1 MSMERPCVLVGVTG
15 CIAAYKACEI
25 VRGLQKAGVRVKVV
39 MTEHGTHFVDPVT
52 FRALTHEKVAVGLF
66 DDPSDPIH
74 HISLA
79 QECDVFLIAPC
90 TANVMAKVACGIAD
104 DLLSTTALATTATL
118 AIAPAANVHMYEAA
132 ATQANMAT
140 LRSRGVRFIEGDAGY
155 LACGDVGRGR
165 LADPAIVVRET
176 LALLAERVGLDALRG
191 ACEQHGEIPFTAVLE
206 QVNAAYETM
215 AHAEGEGARA
225 EAGDGSAAPAASAA
239 PVEAAAAP
247 AARSDAAI
255 PVPESAPLPG
265 AVADGAATMPAGA
278 LAGRTVLVTAGPTVE
293 PIDSVRYISN
303 YSSGKM
309 GYAIAEAAAAAGAR
323 VVLVSGPV
331 ACAAP
336 AGVDVVPVKT
346 ARDMLAAASEVF
358 PAADAAIFA
367 AAVADL
373 RPANPADRKLKKG
386 HDDEAL
392 ANVPLT
398 ENPDILATLAA
409 GKRADQYVVG
419 FAAETNDVLMN
430 AHAKLVKKNADMI
443 VANQVGDGLAFGTDD
458 DEVWLVTA
466 DDEVLLP
473 LMSKRAV
480 AGRLVEVVAAHL
492 A

>member
-1 MSMERPCVLVGVTG
+1 MSVERPCILVGVTG
-15 CIAAYKACEI
+15 CIAAYKAGEI

-132 ATQANMAT
+132 ATQENMAT
-140 LRSRGVRFIEGDAGY
+140 LRRRGVRFIEGDAGY
-155 LACGDVGRGR
+155 LACGDTGRGR
-165 LADPAIVVRET
+165 LADPAVIVRET
-176 LALLAERVGLDALRG
+176 LGLLAERVGLDALRE
-191 ACEQHGEIPFTAVLE
+191 ACEQYGEIPFTAVLE
-206 QVNAAYETM
+206 QVNAACE
-215 AHAEGEGARA
+215 AVARA
-225 EAGDGSAAPAASAA
+225 EGKGADAKAEDASAA
-239 PVEAAAAP
+239 AAA
-247 AARSDAAI
+247 RVAAI
-255 PVPESAPLPG
+255 PAPVGAPLPG
-265 AVADGAATMPAGA
+265 AVADGAATMPAGS

-331 ACAAP
+331 ALDAP
-336 AGVDVVPVKT
+336 VGVEVVPVKT

-358 PAADAAIFA
+358 PTADAAIFA

-386 HDDEAL
+386 RDDAAL
-392 ANVPLT
+392 STVPLT
-398 ENPDILATLAA
+398 ENPDILAMLAA
-409 GKRADQYVVG
+409 GKRPGQYVVG
-419 FAAETNDVLMN
+419 FAAETDDVLMN
-430 AHAKLVKKNADMI
+430 AHAKLQKKNADMI

-458 DEVWLVTA
+458 DEVWLVTEG
-466 DDEVLLP
+466 DDVLLP

-480 AGRLVEVVAAHL
+480 AERLVEVVAAHL
-492 A
+492 E

>member
-1 MSMERPCVLVGVTG
+1 MSVERPCILVGVTG
-15 CIAAYKACEI
+15 CIAAYKAGEI

-66 DDPSDPIH
+66 DDPSDPIR

-90 TANVMAKVACGIAD
+90 TANVMAKVACGVAD

-132 ATQANMAT
+132 ATQENMAT
-140 LRSRGVRFIEGDAGY
+140 LRRRGVRFIEGDAGY

-165 LADPAIVVRET
+165 LADPAVIVRET
-176 LALLAERVGLDALRG
+176 LGLLAERVGLDALRE
-191 ACEQHGEIPFTAVLE
+191 ACEQHGEVPFAAVME
-206 QVNAAYETM
+206 QISAVSSRHPERC
-215 AHAEGEGARA
+215 AE
-225 EAGDGSAAPAASAA
+225 SASAPIPTDA
-239 PVEAAAAP
+239 PQP
-247 AARSDAAI
+247 A
-255 PVPESAPLPG
+255 

-331 ACAAP
+331 ALAAP
-336 AGVDVVPVKT
+336 AGVEVVPVKT
-346 ARDMLAAASEVF
+346 ARDMLAAAASVF

-373 RPANPADRKLKKG
+373 RPTNPADRKLKKG
-386 HDDEAL
+386 RDDAAL

-409 GKRADQYVVG
+409 GKRPDQYVVG

-430 AHAKLVKKNADMI
+430 AHAKLKKKNADMI
-443 VANQVGDGLAFGTDD
+443 VANQVGDGLAFGTDNN
-458 DEVWLVTA
+458 EVWLVTEG
-466 DDEVLLP
+466 DDVLLP

-480 AGRLVEVVAAHL
+480 AERLVEVVAAHL
-492 A
+492 D

>member
-1 MSMERPCVLVGVTG
+1 MSVERPCVLVGVTG
-15 CIAAYKACEI
+15 CIAAYKAGEV

-132 ATQANMAT
+132 ATQENMAT
-140 LRSRGVRFIEGDAGY
+140 LRRRGVRFIEGDAGY

-165 LADPAIVVRET
+165 LADPAVIVRET
-176 LALLAERVGLDALRG
+176 LGLLAERVGLDALRE
-191 ACEQHGEIPFTAVLE
+191 ACEQHGEVPFAAVME
-206 QVNAAYETM
+206 QISAVSSRHPERC
-215 AHAEGEGARA
+215 AE
-225 EAGDGSAAPAASAA
+225 SASAPIPTDA
-239 PVEAAAAP
+239 PQP
-247 AARSDAAI
+247 A
-255 PVPESAPLPG
+255 

-331 ACAAP
+331 ALAAP
-336 AGVDVVPVKT
+336 AGVEVVPVKT
-346 ARDMLAAASEVF
+346 ARDMLAAAASVF

-373 RPANPADRKLKKG
+373 RPTNPADRKLKKG
-386 HDDEAL
+386 RDDAAL

-409 GKRADQYVVG
+409 GKRPDQYVVG

-430 AHAKLVKKNADMI
+430 AHAKLKKKNADMI
-443 VANQVGDGLAFGTDD
+443 VANQVGDGLAFGTDNN
-458 DEVWLVTA
+458 EVWLVTEG
-466 DDEVLLP
+466 DDVLLP

-480 AGRLVEVVAAHL
+480 AERLMEVVAAHL
-492 A
+492 N

>member
-1 MSMERPCVLVGVTG
+1 MSVERPCVLVGVTG
-15 CIAAYKACEI
+15 CIAAYKAGEI

-52 FRALTHEKVAVGLF
+52 FRALTHEKVAVDLF

-118 AIAPAANVHMYEAA
+118 AIAPAANVHMYEAT
-132 ATQANMAT
+132 ATQENMAT
-140 LRSRGVRFIEGDAGY
+140 LRRRGVRFIEGDAGY

-165 LADPAIVVRET
+165 LADPDIIVRET
-176 LALLAERVGLDALRG
+176 LALLAERVGLDALRE
-191 ACEQHGEIPFTAVLE
+191 ACEQHGGVPFATVME
-206 QVNAAYETM
+206 QI
-215 AHAEGEGARA
+215 
-225 EAGDGSAAPAASAA
+225 SAATPCHPERCAESASAPIPTDA
-239 PVEAAAAP
+239 PQ
-247 AARSDAAI
+247 
-255 PVPESAPLPG
+255 PG
-265 AVADGAATMPAGA
+265 AVADGAATMPAGV

-331 ACAAP
+331 ALAAP
-336 AGVDVVPVKT
+336 AGVEVVPVKT
-346 ARDMLAAASEVF
+346 ARDMLAAASSVF

-386 HDDEAL
+386 CDDAAL

-398 ENPDILATLAA
+398 ENPDILAALAA
-409 GKRADQYVVG
+409 GKRPDQYVVG

-430 AHAKLVKKNADMI
+430 AHAKLQKKNADMI
-443 VANQVGDGLAFGTDD
+443 VANQVGDGLAFGTDNN
-458 DEVWLVTA
+458 EVWLVTEG
-466 DDEVLLP
+466 DDVLLP

-480 AGRLVEVVAAHL
+480 AERLVEVVAAHL
-492 A
+492 E

>member
-1 MSMERPCVLVGVTG
+1 MSVERPCVLVGVTG
-15 CIAAYKACEI
+15 CIAAYKAGEI

-39 MTEHGTHFVDPVT
+39 MTEHGTHFVDPAT
-52 FRALTHEKVAVGLF
+52 FRALTHEKVAVDLF

-132 ATQANMAT
+132 ATQENMAT
-140 LRSRGVRFIEGDAGY
+140 LRRRGVRFIEGGAGY

-165 LADPAIVVRET
+165 LADPAVIVRET
-176 LALLAERVGLDALRG
+176 LALLAERVGLDALRE
-191 ACEQHGEIPFTAVLE
+191 ACEQYGEVPFATVMEQISAVSSRHPE
-206 QVNAAYETM
+206 RC
-215 AHAEGEGARA
+215 AE
-225 EAGDGSAAPAASAA
+225 SASAPIPTDA
-239 PVEAAAAP
+239 PQP
-247 AARSDAAI
+247 A
-255 PVPESAPLPG
+255 

-331 ACAAP
+331 ALAAP
-336 AGVDVVPVKT
+336 AGVEVVPVKT
-346 ARDMLAAASEVF
+346 ARDMLAAAASVF

-373 RPANPADRKLKKG
+373 RPTNPADRKLKKG
-386 HDDEAL
+386 RDDAAL

-409 GKRADQYVVG
+409 GKRPDQYVVG

-430 AHAKLVKKNADMI
+430 AHAKLKKKNADMI
-443 VANQVGDGLAFGTDD
+443 VANQVGDGLAFGTDNN
-458 DEVWLVTA
+458 EVWLVTEG
-466 DDEVLLP
+466 DDVLLP

-480 AGRLVEVVAAHL
+480 AERLMEVVAAHL
-492 A
+492 D